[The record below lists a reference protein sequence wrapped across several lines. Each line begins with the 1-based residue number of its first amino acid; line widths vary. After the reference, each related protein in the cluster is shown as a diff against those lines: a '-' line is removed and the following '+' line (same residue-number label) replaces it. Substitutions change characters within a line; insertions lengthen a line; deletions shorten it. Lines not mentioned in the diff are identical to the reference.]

1 MLHKFRDKL
10 LLIERHRR
18 HYWRFPNNKE
28 EPMKAKW
35 LISLMCAFVLAL
47 GCSIAW
53 AVDPPQFPQN
63 ATFSTLVTT
72 EFSVEG
78 LTADTTR
85 NLYTAGRVV
94 TNGQNCPVYR
104 VNPVSGANSLVTV
117 GFIPDPDASASGPL
131 CSPTGLAFNSAGA
144 LFIADGGAARV
155 YSLVPNA
162 AAPPTATTPFAS
174 GVPGANGIA
183 FDRDGNL
190 FVSDGTTGQ
199 GRVWKVSGSGANCAP
214 PTPVNCEEVFRIQ
227 PMANEVNLVG
237 GVGGVGRDVRTLPPG
252 LITVTPTARNAA
264 LNTVGC
270 PPPAPPCVLGSQPL
284 VANGLAFNHQGDL
297 FVADTA
303 RGAIWKV
310 EFDRHGNLTSEIGCD
325 TTFTSNTLCLNNIFI
340 AHPILEGVDGIAL
353 DRAGNIWASVNERN
367 AIAVVSKDGRVAEVF
382 RNPVNNNNLRN
393 AATNADDNDTILEFP
408 TSPFLLGK
416 IFCTANSDGNRRDN
430 SPATSTVFGVNV
442 GELGG
447 VGQPL
452 GKISCMDQ
460 ELKIQGLPLP
470 ID

>member
-1 MLHKFRDKL
+1 
-10 LLIERHRR
+10 
-18 HYWRFPNNKE
+18 
-28 EPMKAKW
+28 
-35 LISLMCAFVLAL
+35 
-47 GCSIAW
+47 
-53 AVDPPQFPQN
+53 
-63 ATFSTLVTT
+63 
-72 EFSVEG
+72 
-78 LTADTTR
+78 
-85 NLYTAGRVV
+85 
-94 TNGQNCPVYR
+94 
-104 VNPVSGANSLVTV
+104 
-117 GFIPDPDASASGPL
+117 
-131 CSPTGLAFNSAGA
+131 
-144 LFIADGGAARV
+144 
-155 YSLVPNA
+155 
-162 AAPPTATTPFAS
+162 
-174 GVPGANGIA
+174 
-183 FDRDGNL
+183 
-190 FVSDGTTGQ
+190 
-199 GRVWKVSGSGANCAP
+199 
-214 PTPVNCEEVFRIQ
+214 
-227 PMANEVNLVG
+227 MANEVNLVG

-382 RNPVNNNNLRN
+382 RNPLVSNLRN
-393 AATNADDNDTILEFP
+393 TGPLEFP
-408 TSPFLLGK
+408 TSPFLSGK
-416 IFCTANSDGNRRDN
+416 LFCTANSDGDRRDN
-430 SPATSTVFGVNV
+430 SPNSA
-442 GELGG
+442 GEIKPAGP
-447 VGQPL
+447 QR

-470 ID
+470 IN